1 MKDIF
6 SAKNANKW
14 FVEAAFPG
22 IRRCKKD
29 AFLIDKEIYKG
40 KSQFQDI
47 LIFESRGFGKI
58 LSLDGI
64 IQFSQNDEF
73 IYHEIIANLPLMSHP
88 NPKKLLVVGGGD
100 GGVLRE
106 SCKHPLKELKLVDI
120 DQEVVALARK
130 YLPFV
135 SQGSFS
141 DKRVAVAFQDGR
153 KFIKA
158 HKNYFDII
166 VVDSTDPVGPGKA
179 LFQGDFY
186 KSVHEALTDDGIA
199 IFQLG
204 PFLDFDIIIKG
215 TVEKLAK
222 LFPYLN
228 PIRLPMP
235 SYSCGCEYCFLMAS
249 KKVDPAK
256 ISLSTIKRRFQQRIG
271 NKAKTLKYY
280 SPEIHLASLVMPK
293 IWQLKR

>member
-1 MKDIF
+1 MKAI
-6 SAKNANKW
+6 SAKKEKW

-29 AFLIDKEIYKG
+29 TFRVEKEIFAGRTKYQK
-40 KSQFQDI
+40 I
-47 LIFESRGFGKI
+47 YIFESLGFGKM
-58 LSLDGI
+58 LALDGI
-64 IQFSQNDEF
+64 IQFSQSDEF
-73 IYHEIIANLPLMSHP
+73 IYHEIIAHVPLMTHP
-88 NPKKLLVVGGGD
+88 DPKRLLVVGGGD

-106 SCKHPLKELKLVDI
+106 ARKHPLKEMSLVDI
-120 DQEVVALARK
+120 DEEVVGMARK

-135 SQGSFS
+135 SQGSFT
-141 DKRVAVAFQDGR
+141 DKRLTLAFQDGR

-158 HKNYFDII
+158 HKNHFDII

-186 KSVHEALTDDGIA
+186 KSVHEALTGNGIA

-215 TVEKLAK
+215 TVEKLSK
-222 LFPYLN
+222 LFTYLN
-228 PIRLPMP
+228 PVRLPMP

-256 ISLSTIKRRFQQRIG
+256 LALPVLKRRLQQRLG
-271 NKAKTLKYY
+271 AKAADLKYY
-280 SPEIHLASLVMPK
+280 SPEMHLASLVTPK
-293 IWQLKR
+293 IWRLKKR